1 MYKFPHK
8 VLKYPLCQRFTNSTQ
23 NYENTQCVCQRCT
36 YSLQSTKTLSCGR
49 TVWTIEYTCKLGN
62 RILSNTSANPP
73 PIFCF
78 SNHVSI
84 FKSNTNFQNCQ
95 SKTTWAGCT
104 TISFKWR
111 ERVFISVEW
120 ISKYHSNNVK
130 SLLMSFL
137 QIGPAYCKTK
147 HTHTPK
153 ML

>member
-49 TVWTIEYTCKLGN
+49 RVWTIEYTCKLGN

-78 SNHVSI
+78 SNHLSI

-95 SKTTWAGCT
+95 SKTTWVGCT
-104 TISFKWR
+104 TISLSEEKG
-111 ERVFISVEW
+111 
-120 ISKYHSNNVK
+120 Y
-130 SLLMSFL
+130 SFL
-137 QIGPAYCKTK
+137 LKELVNTTLIMSRVY
-147 HTHTPK
+147 
-153 ML
+153 